1 MTVRP
6 RAVGQLLN
14 PSVESIVSLTREL
27 VAIPSRGGEDSCEPM
42 IEHVSTWLHNHGV
55 AVSVLA
61 ADNGRPAAVV
71 GEVVGAEAG
80 PTYCLDACLDT
91 APFGDLAA
99 WEHPPTEPHVEDGW
113 LYGRGAADC
122 KVAVAIFSHLA
133 ADVQQLRDNLRGRLL
148 VLFDADEHTGDFAG
162 VKTFLRSHPKVDGVM
177 IGYPG
182 NYGVI
187 VGARGF
193 YRATVSVHGVGG
205 HSGGSRARSQNA
217 ILKAARLVQ
226 ALDAATLPTTT
237 TEEFP
242 LAPSLTITGLTG
254 GESFSTVPDRC
265 DVKVDMRLT
274 PDCDAAAARELLRTT
289 IHDIDAAHP
298 ATPPTSVRE
307 AESWPPYHLPPRA
320 PIVQAM
326 LAAARTHHKLEIA
339 PVVCGPSNVG
349 NYFAAHGID
358 ATCGFGVTYEN
369 LHAPNERIK
378 LNTIQMTSDVYST
391 AVHSLLASEA
401 TPPNA

>member
-1 MTVRP
+1 
-6 RAVGQLLN
+6 
-14 PSVESIVSLTREL
+14 
-27 VAIPSRGGEDSCEPM
+27 M
-42 IEHVSTWLHNHGV
+42 IEHVATWLKKHDV
-55 AVSVLA
+55 AVSVLRA
-61 ADNGRPAAVV
+61 STGRPVAVV
-71 GEVVGAEAG
+71 GEVVGRAPG

-91 APFGDLAA
+91 APFGDLSA
-99 WEHPPTEPHVEDGW
+99 WAHPPTKPRIVDGW
-113 LYGRGAADC
+113 LCGRGAADC
-122 KVAVAIFSHLA
+122 KVAVAIFSHVA
-133 ADVQQLRDNLRGRLL
+133 AYFQQLRDNLRGRLL

-162 VKTFLRSHPKVDGVM
+162 VKTFLHSYSKLDGVL

-193 YRATVSVHGVGG
+193 YRATITVHGIGG
-205 HSGGSRARSQNA
+205 HSGGRQAGSQNA
-217 ILKAARLVQ
+217 ILKAAQLVQ
-226 ALDAATLPTTT
+226 ALDAATLPSPT
-237 TEEFP
+237 TETFP
-242 LAPSLTITGLTG
+242 LSPSLTVTGIAG
-254 GESFSTVPDRC
+254 GEGFSTIPDRC
-265 DVKVDMRLT
+265 DLKVDMRLT
-274 PDCDAAAARELLRTT
+274 PDFDAAAARDLLQATVN
-289 IHDIDAAHP
+289 DIDAAHP

-307 AESWPPYHLPPRA
+307 AESWPPYQLPPRA
-320 PIVQAM
+320 PIVQAV
-326 LAAARTHHKLEIA
+326 LDAAHTHHKPDIE

-391 AVHSLLASEA
+391 AIHSLLASEA